1 MNKILYVAR
10 KAKGFKETQL
20 AKILQIDETAYKE
33 MECSLADVSAQQAV
47 KLGNLFDV
55 EPEYFLVTEN
65 RGPGLI
71 NTFMD
76 GVTIILQ
83 DKSMEQMQP
92 KNYAM
97 IIGLCNTALL
107 LQVELNS
114 AIFKQRELE
123 KDKEAIRELYLQLK
137 EQTHEHA

>member
-1 MNKILYVAR
+1 
-10 KAKGFKETQL
+10 
-20 AKILQIDETAYKE
+20 
-33 MECSLADVSAQQAV
+33 
-47 KLGNLFDV
+47 
-55 EPEYFLVTEN
+55 
-65 RGPGLI
+65 
-71 NTFMD
+71 MD